1 MSWFFKLLD
10 TAGVNVA
17 KVDSNGA
24 VVTAERP
31 LGAGAY
37 CTAAKTG
44 TIAAAAAAG
53 AAVYT
58 QRLDPGA
65 GSVKAYIDSI
75 RLRFTTIVA
84 FTTPITQ
91 TRSIVISRGSGATP
105 SGGTSIA
112 KVNPKDTAYAA
123 SEFDV
128 ASGGDVRIA
137 TTGALTVTGITWE
150 TLNFAEMTLAHVGAA
165 GAYVEYIYDFTARN
179 HPIELNAGQLL
190 GIRVGP
196 SAMDAA
202 GTWSLGVEVNWHEGT
217 SYTA

>member
-24 VVTAERP
+24 LVVAERP
-31 LGAGAY
+31 LGSGSY

-44 TIAAAAAAG
+44 TIGAAVAAG

-58 QRLDPGA
+58 MRLDPG
-65 GSVKAYIDSI
+65 SSLKAYIDSI
-75 RLRFTTIVA
+75 RIRFTTIVA
-84 FTTPITQ
+84 FTTAVTQ
-91 TRSIVISRGSGATP
+91 TRSLVVTRGSGAAA
-105 SGGTSIA
+105 SGGTAISV
-112 KVNPKDTAYAA
+112 VNPKDTAYAA
-123 SEFDV
+123 SEFDA
-128 ASGGDVRIA
+128 ASGGDTRIA

-150 TLNFAEMTLAHVGAA
+150 TINFAEITLAHAGAA
-165 GAYVEYIYDFTARN
+165 GSYVEVVYEFSVRN
-179 HPIELNAGQLL
+179 HPIELNPGQVL

-202 GTWSLGVEVNWHEGT
+202 GTWYLGVEVNWHEGE